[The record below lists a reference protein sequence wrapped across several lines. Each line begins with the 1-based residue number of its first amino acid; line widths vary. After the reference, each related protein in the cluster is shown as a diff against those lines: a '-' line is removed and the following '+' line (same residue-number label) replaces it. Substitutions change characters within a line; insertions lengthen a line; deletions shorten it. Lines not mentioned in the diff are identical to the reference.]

1 MDRVG
6 LSGDESSDS
15 GFNGHFC
22 SSDGSVGSPSDLDQS
37 HRKQRSRPVRSKA
50 RRAAANVRE
59 RKRILDYNQAF
70 NALRMALNH
79 DLSGKR
85 LSKIATLQRAINRI
99 SALSVLLST
108 SPPAGGAQSP
118 CPTAPRSQPGSLHV
132 GVRQALRDSHLDAK
146 SYMPWPQPLMHVVQP
161 QPQPQQRPQQ
171 ALPNRLPMDQHSF
184 PGSQRH
190 TAPGA
195 CPPSPH
201 SPCYS
206 QQDPQLCVSTR
217 DCVNLN
223 MLGWSTSPARYGGA
237 SDGYQSNMWSP
248 CAQSC
253 VEPYGETS
261 LALPTS
267 WQRSLVA
274 EHTFQHYLP
283 TF

>member
-1 MDRVG
+1 MDQLG

-15 GFNGHFC
+15 SFNGHFC
-22 SSDGSVGSPSDLDQS
+22 SSDGSAGSPSNLDQS
-37 HRKQRSRPVRSKA
+37 HRKQRTRPVRSKA

-70 NALRMALNH
+70 NALRMTLNH

-99 SALSVLLST
+99 SALSVFLST
-108 SPPAGGAQSP
+108 SPPAGAIESSS
-118 CPTAPRSQPGSLHV
+118 PTAPHKQAGSLNLE
-132 GVRQALRDSHLDAK
+132 VRQALLDSHFDLK
-146 SYMPWPQPLMHVVQP
+146 SYIPWPQPQMHVVQP
-161 QPQPQQRPQQ
+161 QPQQQPQ
-171 ALPNRLPMDQHSF
+171 ALSNRLPMDQHLFSD
-184 PGSQRH
+184 SQRH

-206 QQDPQLCVSTR
+206 QDSQLCMSAR

-223 MLGWSTSPARYGGA
+223 MLGWSTSPARYGCA
-237 SDGYQSNMWSP
+237 SDEYQSNVWSS

-253 VEPYGETS
+253 AEPYRETS

-267 WQRSLVA
+267 WQRNFAA
-274 EHTFQHYLP
+274 EQTFQHYLP
-283 TF
+283 MF